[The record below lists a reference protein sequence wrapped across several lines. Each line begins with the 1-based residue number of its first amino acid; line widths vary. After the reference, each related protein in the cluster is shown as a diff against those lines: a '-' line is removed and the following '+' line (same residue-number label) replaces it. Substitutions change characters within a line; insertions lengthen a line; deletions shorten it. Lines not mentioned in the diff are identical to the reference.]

1 MINLENLE
9 EFVIKYINTNKS
21 SIIYIGGGTYCYSG
35 NLEDNVWRF
44 DKNQQFPLFLR
55 DFKSKNP
62 QIPILIILIDPVF
75 DLNITPYIVNSTDQF
90 YSGSWEKSKINS
102 NHYHS
107 KLDIDVIVISDRI
120 VWGEN
125 LQREKNNYFNFEN
138 LMVNLC
144 DKVSELKSNTLM
156 FYHEFTGLNVLELEH
171 LIKQKT
177 INFNPNKICIDI
189 TRGSDMSCYFN
200 LSNPE
205 FYPVIEFNEFNEFNK
220 LKYSNTNVLS
230 NDAKTY
236 IIRTYKKFTDGFE
249 IPDSTCKYYPYK
261 PNYLFA
267 TNPNIIMCFQI
278 IKYDKIIFKL
288 ISDGLIPLIRYLYVC
303 TDNTNFNNKIWGIS
317 HFNKLKIHINNF
329 SFIHNYDYKN
339 DVFLSD
345 RVNLVDDNIKLIELI
360 NSNIN
365 DNPDYNEI
373 ISHLKENVICG
384 LFDIIK
390 NILVNILIKYEINV
404 IVVED
409 FIDNL
414 KQLENKY
421 NMIPLYKNFISNLNI

>member
-21 SIIYIGGGTYCYSG
+21 SIIYIGGGTYCYSE
-35 NLEDNVWRF
+35 NLENNVWSF
-44 DKNQQFPLFLR
+44 DKNQQFPLFLH
-55 DFKSKNP
+55 DFKSINI
-62 QIPILIILIDPVF
+62 QIPILIILIDPSF

-107 KLDIDVIVISDRI
+107 KLGIDIIVISDGI

-125 LQREKNNYFNFEN
+125 LLRNKNNHFNFEN

-144 DKVSELKSNTLM
+144 NKVSEPKSNTLM
-156 FYHEFTGLNVLELEH
+156 FYHEFTGLNVLELEQ

-177 INFNPNKICIDI
+177 INFNHNKICIDI

-205 FYPVIEFNEFNEFNK
+205 FYPIIEFNEFNK
-220 LKYSNTNVLS
+220 LKYSNPDVLS
-230 NDAKTY
+230 NDEKTH
-236 IIRTYKKFTDGFE
+236 IINTYKKFTDGFE
-249 IPDSTCKYYPYK
+249 IPDSTCEYYPYK
-261 PNYLFA
+261 QNYLFA

-278 IKYDKIIFKL
+278 IKYDKIIFNL

-303 TDNTNFNNKIWGIS
+303 TDNTNFNNKMWGMS
-317 HFNKLKIHINNF
+317 HFKKLKIYINNF
-329 SFIHNYDYKN
+329 SFIHNCDHRN
-339 DVFLSD
+339 DTFLLNI
-345 RVNLVDDNIKLIELI
+345 VNLVDDNINLIESI

-365 DNPDYNEI
+365 DNPDYDEI

-390 NILVNILIKYEINV
+390 NILVNIVIKYKNNV

-409 FIDNL
+409 FINNL
-414 KQLENKY
+414 KQLKNKY
-421 NMIPLYKNFISNLNI
+421 DMIELYKNFISSLNI

>member
-21 SIIYIGGGTYCYSG
+21 SIIYIGGGTYCHSG
-35 NLEDNVWRF
+35 NLEDNVWSF
-44 DKNQQFPLFLR
+44 DKNQQFPLFLH

-62 QIPILIILIDPVF
+62 QIPILIILIDPAF

-107 KLDIDVIVISDRI
+107 KLGIDVIVISDII
-120 VWGEN
+120 VWGYN
-125 LQREKNNYFNFEN
+125 LQREKNKYFNFEN
-138 LMVNLC
+138 LMINLC
-144 DKVSELKSNTLM
+144 DKVSEPKSNTLM
-156 FYHEFTGLNVLELEH
+156 FYHEFTGLNVLELEQ

-177 INFNPNKICIDI
+177 INFNHNKICIDI

-205 FYPVIEFNEFNEFNK
+205 FYPIIEFNEFDEFNK
-220 LKYSNTNVLS
+220 LKYSNPYVLS
-230 NDAKTY
+230 NDEKTH
-236 IIRTYKKFTDGFE
+236 IISTYKKFTDGFE
-249 IPDSTCKYYPYK
+249 IPDSTCEYYPYK

-278 IKYDKIIFKL
+278 IKYDKIFFKL
-288 ISDGLIPLIRYLYVC
+288 VSDGLIPLIRNLYVC
-303 TDNTNFNNKIWGIS
+303 TDNTNFN
-317 HFNKLKIHINNF
+317 KLKIYINNF

-345 RVNLVDDNIKLIELI
+345 RVNLVNDNINLIESI

-373 ISHLKENVICG
+373 IYHLKENVIYG

-390 NILVNILIKYEINV
+390 NILVNIVIKYKINV
-404 IVVED
+404 IVVEE

-414 KQLENKY
+414 KQLKNKY
-421 NMIPLYKNFISNLNI
+421 DMIPLYKNFISNLNI